1 MGEAGT
7 VLVTVS
13 DFDVAEE
20 IAALRGASLDI
31 GAIVTFSGLVR
42 DNNLNDGVEGLFLE
56 HYPGMTEQSIL
67 AILAEAAGRWELI
80 ASRVVHRIG
89 ALRPGDQIVFVGA
102 CSPHRADAFEAA
114 DFIMDYLKTRAPF
127 WKKERTAAGD
137 RWLDSRQSDFD
148 AASRWAAG
156 TEPHGTS

>member
-67 AILAEAAGRWELI
+67 AILAEAAGR
-80 ASRVVHRIG
+80 
-89 ALRPGDQIVFVGA
+89 
-102 CSPHRADAFEAA
+102 
-114 DFIMDYLKTRAPF
+114 
-127 WKKERTAAGD
+127 
-137 RWLDSRQSDFD
+137 
-148 AASRWAAG
+148 
-156 TEPHGTS
+156 